1 MAKYPTHEQIMAM
14 PLRQQALALEMARH
28 RARLADLHMADATMA
43 LLEDEQPALKALGV
57 TLYGEQVS
65 PMRGERHTLRVCTY
79 DEPRLYK
86 ALIEIGFIE
95 ESRSTG
101 SYLIV
106 VLKKGKLRVRTF
118 IGASQLAALDAEKA
132 AAAAAAATPCVAGSA
147 A

>member
-28 RARLADLHMADATMA
+28 RARLEGLQKADATMA
-43 LLEDEQPALKALGV
+43 LLEAELPALKAIGI
-57 TLYGEQVS
+57 TLYGDQVE
-65 PMRGERHTLRVCTY
+65 PVYRERHMLRVCAN
-79 DEPRLYK
+79 DEPRVYR
-86 ALIEIGFIE
+86 ALIEIGFVE

-106 VLKKGKLRVRTF
+106 VLKKGKLRIRTF
-118 IGASQLAALDAEKA
+118 VSASWLVAFDTEK
-132 AAAAAAATPCVAGSA
+132 AAATPCVAGSA